1 MVRQFFASLFAI
13 CSLILWGIEILGYLF
28 FTWKD
33 VFSLQTE
40 ANLLLVGLFFDTLIL
55 GIPLALV
62 STILYYPHR
71 AAFWALKLHLILFC
85 ASPVFAA
92 GYLVFNQ

>member
-1 MVRQFFASLFAI
+1 MVKQFFASLFAI

-40 ANLLLVGLFFDTLIL
+40 ANLLLVGLFFDTFVL
-55 GIPLALV
+55 GIPLALA
-62 STILYYPHR
+62 SIIICYPHQT
-71 AAFWALKLHLILFC
+71 AYWALKLHLILLT

-92 GYLVFNQ
+92 GYLIFN